1 MFKDIQKGENET
13 PAIPEKI
20 LSVEETINSYIKIF
34 REMRKTA
41 KKRNSEKISIEQGFQ
56 ILQNNR
62 NTLLQLNKDRILGII
77 ESIER
82 NQDLW
87 ELSSAW
93 KGYITKQKDNQRIP
107 AIIFQLTQHSHSYLS
122 DEGEKTISSPYLS
135 FEISGLDGK
144 ISFSA
149 ENSDP
154 ESVRYDI
161 DSEIL
166 LPDKKVIQKINFNIK
181 SSERLISFIGKETFH
196 SKREPFFPNS
206 RTYNFFRVDLP
217 NPFLKSAPYN
227 DDFIF

>member
-1 MFKDIQKGENET
+1 MIRDIQNGGEET
-13 PAIPEKI
+13 PTAPEKI
-20 LSVEETINSYIKIF
+20 LSVESIIKSYRQIF

-41 KKRNSEKISIEQGFQ
+41 KKRNSQKISVEQGFQ

-62 NTLLQLNKDRILGII
+62 NTLLQLNKDRILRII
-77 ESIER
+77 ESIEQ
-82 NQDLW
+82 NQNLW

-93 KGYITKQKDNQRIP
+93 KGYITKHKDNQKIP
-107 AIIFQLTQHSHSYLS
+107 AIIFQLTQHSRSYLS

-154 ESVRYDI
+154 ESVEYDI

-166 LPDKKVIQKINFNIK
+166 LTDKKVIQKINFNIK
-181 SSERLISFIGKETFH
+181 SSERLISFIGKEIFH
-196 SKREPFFPNS
+196 PKGEPFFPNS

-217 NPFLKSAPYN
+217 NPFLEHISN
-227 DDFIF
+227 EEDFTF